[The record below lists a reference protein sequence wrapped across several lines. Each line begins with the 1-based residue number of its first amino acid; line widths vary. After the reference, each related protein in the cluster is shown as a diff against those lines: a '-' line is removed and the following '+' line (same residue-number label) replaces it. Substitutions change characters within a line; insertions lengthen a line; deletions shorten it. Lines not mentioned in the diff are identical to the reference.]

1 MDEIKIDKR
10 FIDGLPKDV
19 SSIGIIRAII
29 ALAEIFDLEL
39 VAEGVET
46 GEQLEFLLAAG
57 CRVIQGYY
65 FYPPLSAEAVG
76 DLLRTIHEQRRV

>member
-1 MDEIKIDKR
+1 MDRLKNLPVDEIKIDKR

-46 GEQLEFLLAAG
+46 GEQLEFSSSGLSGHSGLL
-57 CRVIQGYY
+57 
-65 FYPPLSAEAVG
+65 FLSAAFG
-76 DLLRTIHEQRRV
+76 GSD